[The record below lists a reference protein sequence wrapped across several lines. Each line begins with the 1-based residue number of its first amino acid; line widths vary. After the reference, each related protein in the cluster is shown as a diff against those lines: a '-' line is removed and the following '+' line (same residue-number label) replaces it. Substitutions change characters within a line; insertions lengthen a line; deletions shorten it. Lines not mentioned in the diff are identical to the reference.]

1 MADVM
6 EADAVDK
13 KAQKAAEKARKKEA
27 KKQAKAAADQGDGL
41 DAQDEGIG
49 GKIVIF
55 FVTIFILVIWLAIIA
70 LLIKWDVGEFG
81 STVLGPLLKDVPYVN
96 RILPDSYMEEFS
108 TEESPYAYESMDEA
122 VERIK
127 QLEIALSEAQNTS
140 TDNAAYITE
149 LERLAQELQ
158 QYKQNEAAF
167 EEEKQKFYEE
177 IVFGDSAPDIEQY
190 KEFYESIAP
199 ANAEV
204 LYRQVVAQTAADE
217 KIEDYVNTYKN
228 MKPKEAAAVFDA
240 MTDNLKLVASILEQM
255 DAKSR
260 GDILGKM
267 NTETAAKVTE
277 IMKP

>member
-27 KKQAKAAADQGDGL
+27 KKQAKAAAEQGDGL
-41 DAQDEGIG
+41 DAEDEGIG

-55 FVTIFILVIWLAIIA
+55 FVTIFILVIWMAIIA

-108 TEESPYAYESMDEA
+108 TEESPYAYESMEEA
-122 VERIK
+122 VEQIK

-217 KIEDYVNTYKN
+217 KIEEYVNTYKN

>member
-13 KAQKAAEKARKKEA
+13 KVQKAAEKARKKEA
-27 KKQAKAAADQGDGL
+27 KKQAKAAAEQGDGL
-41 DAQDEGIG
+41 DAEDEGIG

-108 TEESPYAYESMDEA
+108 TEESPYAYESMEEA
-122 VERIK
+122 VEQIK

>member
-1 MADVM
+1 M
-6 EADAVDK
+6 
-13 KAQKAAEKARKKEA
+13 
-27 KKQAKAAADQGDGL
+27 
-41 DAQDEGIG
+41 
-49 GKIVIF
+49 
-55 FVTIFILVIWLAIIA
+55 TIFILVIWLAIIA

-108 TEESPYAYESMDEA
+108 TEESPYAYESMEEA
-122 VERIK
+122 VEQIK

>member
-6 EADAVDK
+6 EADVVDK

-27 KKQAKAAADQGDGL
+27 KRQAKAAGAQGDGL
-41 DAQDEGIG
+41 DAEDESIG

-108 TEESPYAYESMDEA
+108 TEESPYAYESMEEA

-149 LERLAQELQ
+149 LEQLAQELQ

-204 LYRQVVAQTAADE
+204 LYRQVVAQTAADD

>member
-27 KKQAKAAADQGDGL
+27 KKQAKAAAEQGDGL
-41 DAQDEGIG
+41 DAEDEGIG

-55 FVTIFILVIWLAIIA
+55 FVTIFILVIWMAIIA

-108 TEESPYAYESMDEA
+108 TEESPYAYESMEEA
-122 VERIK
+122 VEQIK

>member
-27 KKQAKAAADQGDGL
+27 KKQAKAAAEQGDGL